1 MVTKKDDPY
10 SLRRFIV
17 RIAIP
22 IVIASLI
29 VAIARFI
36 MTIWFNEKNVRP
48 SDNLETKPV
57 HEEGVDNHLR

>member
-10 SLRRFIV
+10 PLRRFIM

-22 IVIASLI
+22 IVIASLF

-36 MTIWFNEKNVRP
+36 MTIWFNEENVRP
-48 SDNLETKPV
+48 SDNQETKPV
-57 HEEGVDNHLR
+57 YEGGIDNRLR